1 MSDLDNTTG
10 EKSQT
15 KILALLFVGV
25 LMGALDISI
34 VGPAIPS
41 IEETIRISPK
51 DLGWIFS
58 IYVLFNLVGIPL
70 FAKLSDIYG
79 RRSIYIIC
87 VTLFGIGS
95 VMVSVADSYTGLLV
109 ARGVQGFGASGIFPV
124 ASAVIGD
131 IFPPAK
137 RGRALGLIGAVWGIA
152 FIIGPVI
159 AGTLLS
165 YFEWHILFVVNVPIA
180 IVLIYFSFKLLS
192 PKGIENTS
200 KLDVKGIVLLALTL
214 ASFTYSA
221 NHIEPDNFFGSFKSV
236 FVFVPLISSAFF
248 LILLILIE
256 NKAEMPIINPNLFKS
271 KQIRMVGIIAIATG
285 LLQASFVYI
294 PDMVVNAFGVVP
306 SKASFML
313 MPFVIATAIGS
324 PIFGR
329 LLDKLGSRTII
340 MLGIVFAVIGFGIL
354 SRVTHQYFLFYTGGV
369 FVGLALSVLAG
380 SALRYIMLNE
390 VDIHQRAMTQ
400 GVITIFISMGQII
413 GSVVIGS
420 IVAHYFVKALG
431 YSQTFMFITIVMAI
445 VLLFSLMLKSR
456 KQEMEGTVS

>member
-1 MSDLDNTTG
+1 MG
-10 EKSQT
+10 ENKQT

-41 IEETIRISPK
+41 IEETIRITPK

-95 VMVSVADSYTGLLV
+95 VLVSVAQSYSGLLI
-109 ARGVQGFGASGIFPV
+109 ARAVQGFGASGIFPV

-159 AGTLLS
+159 AGTLLT
-165 YFEWHILFVVNVPIA
+165 YFEWHILFVINVPIA
-180 IVLIYFSFKLLS
+180 IVLIYYSFKLLS
-192 PKGIENTS
+192 PEGIENTS
-200 KLDVKGIVLLALTL
+200 KLDVKGIVFLALTL
-214 ASFTYSA
+214 ATFTYGA
-221 NHIEPDNFFGSFKSV
+221 NHIRPDSFFGSFKSV
-236 FVFVPLISSAFF
+236 FVYASFISSMIFM
-248 LILLILIE
+248 ILLVWIE
-256 NKAEMPIINPNLFKS
+256 TRAEMPIINPKLFKS
-271 KQIRMVGIIAIATG
+271 RQIRMVGIISIATG

-294 PDMVVNAFGVVP
+294 PDMVVNAFGVEP

-313 MPFVIATAIGS
+313 LPFVIATAIGS

-329 LLDKLGSRTII
+329 LLDKIGSRLVI
-340 MLGIVFAVIGFGIL
+340 MTGILFSIAGFGIL
-354 SRVTHQYFLFYTGGV
+354 SSVTHQYFLFYGGGV
-369 FVGLALSVLAG
+369 CVGLGLSVLAG

-390 VDIHQRAMTQ
+390 VDVHQRAMTQ
-400 GVITIFISMGQII
+400 GVITIFISIGQIV
-413 GSVVIGS
+413 GGVVIAS
-420 IVAHYFVKALG
+420 FVAHYIGKAIG
-431 YSQTFMFITIVMAI
+431 YSYTFMFIAIVMAI
-445 VLLFSLMLKSR
+445 VLLFSLLLKSR
-456 KQEMEGTVS
+456 KQEMEGIRE

>member
-1 MSDLDNTTG
+1 
-10 EKSQT
+10 
-15 KILALLFVGV
+15 
-25 LMGALDISI
+25 
-34 VGPAIPS
+34 
-41 IEETIRISPK
+41 
-51 DLGWIFS
+51 
-58 IYVLFNLVGIPL
+58 
-70 FAKLSDIYG
+70 
-79 RRSIYIIC
+79 
-87 VTLFGIGS
+87 
-95 VMVSVADSYTGLLV
+95 
-109 ARGVQGFGASGIFPV
+109 
-124 ASAVIGD
+124 
-131 IFPPAK
+131 
-137 RGRALGLIGAVWGIA
+137 
-152 FIIGPVI
+152 
-159 AGTLLS
+159 
-165 YFEWHILFVVNVPIA
+165 
-180 IVLIYFSFKLLS
+180 
-192 PKGIENTS
+192 
-200 KLDVKGIVLLALTL
+200 
-214 ASFTYSA
+214 
-221 NHIEPDNFFGSFKSV
+221 
-236 FVFVPLISSAFF
+236 
-248 LILLILIE
+248 
-256 NKAEMPIINPNLFKS
+256 MPIINPNLFKS

-340 MLGIVFAVIGFGIL
+340 MLGIVFAIIGFGIL